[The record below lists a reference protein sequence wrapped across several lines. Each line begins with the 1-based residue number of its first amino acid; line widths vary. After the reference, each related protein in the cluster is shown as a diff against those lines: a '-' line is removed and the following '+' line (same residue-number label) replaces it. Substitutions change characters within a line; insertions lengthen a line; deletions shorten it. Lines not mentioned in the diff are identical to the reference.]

1 MDLNMKMDDLLN
13 KFDAGKIFNCTEIK
27 YEEDNFGN
35 VFIELVDTEEIV
47 LRFFRDKGEVWS
59 EIGTLKETFLA
70 KDVFHVLQLNYE
82 VEQHNFF
89 DAVEQVLQIF
99 NEEHARFREAFHIK
113 NRKATK
119 SEITKIEK
127 LRFKQMYLR

>member
-1 MDLNMKMDDLLN
+1 MDLNTEINKLLN
-13 KFDAGKIFNCTEIK
+13 KFDAGKTFNCTEIK
-27 YEEDNFGN
+27 YEEGNFGN
-35 VFIELVDTEEIV
+35 AFIELVNTEGII

-59 EIGTLKETFLA
+59 EIGTQKETFLA

-82 VEQHNFF
+82 MQQHNFF

-113 NRKATK
+113 NRKAMK
-119 SEITKIEK
+119 SQITKIEK
-127 LRFKQMYLR
+127 LRSKQMYLR